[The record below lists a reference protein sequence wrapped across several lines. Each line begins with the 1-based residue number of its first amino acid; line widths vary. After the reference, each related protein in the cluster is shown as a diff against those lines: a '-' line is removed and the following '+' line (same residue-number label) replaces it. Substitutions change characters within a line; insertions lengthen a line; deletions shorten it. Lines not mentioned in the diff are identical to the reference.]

1 MLRREGRVEGARGL
15 PLYWQAWLPTGQLAA
30 VVVLHHGLAEHGG
43 RYPHAVDALVGAG
56 YGVYALDARGHGR
69 SGGRGAHFGRFSY
82 LVADLD
88 EVVTAVARPVWAGPV
103 FLLGYSIGGAV
114 ALAYAMTC
122 QRPLAGAIVLGS
134 ALGRGSGISAV
145 QMGAAS
151 VLAAAAPHLPI
162 LRMPATQMT
171 QDPQV
176 ARAYRSDPLVL
187 QRRLDARTVAEVAAA
202 MRRLPAEF
210 HRLTLPLLVIHGAA
224 DVTANPE
231 GSRGLIDGAASHD
244 KTLKMYEG
252 RRHDVLNE
260 PGHEQVTADI
270 VSWLDAHRLS

>member
-1 MLRREGRVEGARGL
+1 MLRSEGRVEGVGGL
-15 PLYWQAWLPTGQLAA
+15 PLYWQAWLPTGRPAA

-43 RYPHAVDALVGAG
+43 RYPHAVGDLVAAG

-69 SGGRGAHFGRFSY
+69 SGGRGAHFGRFSH
-82 LVADLD
+82 LVADFD
-88 EVVTAVARPVWAGPV
+88 EVVAAVVRPVCAGSV

-114 ALAYAMTC
+114 ALAYAMHC
-122 QRPLAGAIVLGS
+122 QRPLAGAIVVGS

-145 QMGAAS
+145 RMGAAAL
-151 VLAAAAPHLPI
+151 LAVAAPHLPI
-162 LRMPATQMT
+162 LRMPLMQMT
-171 QDPQV
+171 QDPEV
-176 ARAYRSDPLVL
+176 KRAYRSDPLVH
-187 QRRLDARTVAEVAAA
+187 QRRLDACTVAEVAAA

-210 HRLTLPLLVIHGAA
+210 HRLTLPLLAIHGAA
-224 DVTANPE
+224 DITANPE

-270 VSWLDAHRLS
+270 VSWLDAHRFS